1 MIINIDIKI
10 IFNLNIFINE
20 LMTNSHFPS
29 IIRMLWHLITTN
41 GNLQRIPKHVIDI
54 IFTELIE
61 LIVPFLKQFDVIMIG
76 SALLKFFS
84 MEQLCNLVV
93 DLESRVLFSFF
104 CLKHLNVSS
113 VI

>member
-1 MIINIDIKI
+1 
-10 IFNLNIFINE
+10 
-20 LMTNSHFPS
+20 MTNSHFPS
-29 IIRMLWHLITTN
+29 IIRMLRHLITIDC
-41 GNLQRIPKHVIDI
+41 NLQRIPKRVIHI

-61 LIVPFLKQFDVIMIG
+61 IIVPLLKQFDVIMLG
-76 SALLKFFS
+76 SSLLKFFS

-113 VI
+113 VV